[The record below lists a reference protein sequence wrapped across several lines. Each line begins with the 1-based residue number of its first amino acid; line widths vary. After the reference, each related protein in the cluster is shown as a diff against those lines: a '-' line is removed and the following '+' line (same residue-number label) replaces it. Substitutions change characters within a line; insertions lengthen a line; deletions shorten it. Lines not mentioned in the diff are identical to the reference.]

1 MVERPSSDVR
11 GWSPPQVVE
20 WLEHLDLKQYGDL
33 FLENDI
39 DGEAL
44 VLLDDSSLR
53 ELGVASVGH
62 RMTLLGDIF
71 QLKQQHDI
79 QIEPGDWVPQNF
91 EIFPGDISE
100 CHALLQRQG
109 DRISELEF
117 RVSQLSA
124 SLLRLRE
131 DVVGLARATDKP
143 DAVQQAAPLDMPQG
157 PPSGRSLTTPYG
169 QSASPRPAT
178 NNYMAYSSAPT
189 ARPITRGQIESDSN
203 PSVKRVSAP
212 KSLSPIPVSA
222 NKQQASSFVCTLAPI
237 SDAVGQMLQ
246 KSGVQTEILPS
257 DEPATLDD
265 TTQTLLTLAL
275 RKYQVRGDAKEFALF
290 IRSSS
295 SQRCLTLEE
304 KPLLILQ
311 KLREARNQPWVVV
324 QHISDIESPIELG
337 EKKLQ
342 SRRKDAGNK
351 SKNEAMRLRARILD
365 PNESQAEER
374 AFGVSQ
380 WLMRADISGKMAEQ
394 KLKSAKI
401 MGPAANVF
409 AQSSQSQTFALAIYP
424 YESEREDEFD
434 IQAGDAFIVLAKA
447 KGWWA
452 LRRDSLADGQGDV
465 YVSNDL
471 NGSETVEIWTGWV
484 PAGCL
489 LETSRPIADLLFVQ
503 VNRARSLSSNP
514 ISSEDKNAPY
524 RSLRHALIHAPLP
537 LAIVLSSG
545 TQGAM
550 LAPFETTDGTLVLQ
564 TNERLRVFKRYNHW
578 SYCIVDGVSQAR
590 GWVPSWRTFTITD
603 RSHIS
608 QTKFY

>member
-20 WLEHLDLKQYGDL
+20 WLEHLDLEQYGDL

-79 QIEPGDWVPQNF
+79 QIEPGDWVPQ
-91 EIFPGDISE
+91 S
-100 CHALLQRQG
+100 
-109 DRISELEF
+109 DRITELEF
-117 RVSQLSA
+117 RVSQLGA

-157 PPSGRSLTTPYG
+157 PPSGRSLAMSYG
-169 QSASPRPAT
+169 RTASPRPTT
-178 NNYMAYSSAPT
+178 NTYLDYSSA
-189 ARPITRGQIESDSN
+189 PITRGQIESAPG
-203 PSVKRVSAP
+203 PSMKSVSAP
-212 KSLSPIPVSA
+212 KSLSPVPVSA
-222 NKQQASSFVCTLAPI
+222 SKQLASPFVCTLAPI

-246 KSGVQTEILPS
+246 RSGVQTEILPS

-290 IRSSS
+290 IRCSS

-324 QHISDIESPIELG
+324 QHIRDIESPIELG

-342 SRRKDAGNK
+342 SRRKDVGNK

-365 PNESQAEER
+365 PNQSQAEER

-380 WLMRADISGKMAEQ
+380 WLMRADVSGNRAEQ

-409 AQSSQSQTFALAIYP
+409 AQLSQSQTFALAIYP

-434 IQAGDAFIVLAKA
+434 IQAGDAFIVVAKA

-465 YVSNDL
+465 YVPNDL
-471 NGSETVEIWTGWV
+471 NGSGSVEIWTGWV

-503 VNRARSLSSNP
+503 VNGVRSLSSNP
-514 ISSEDKNAPY
+514 IVNSQGNNAQY

-537 LAIVLSSG
+537 LAIVLSTG
-545 TQGAM
+545 THGTM
-550 LAPFETTDGTLVLQ
+550 LASFETADETLVLQ

-590 GWVPSWRTFTITD
+590 GWVPSWRTFIITD

-608 QTKFY
+608 QTKLN